1 MVPAGVYA
9 GCEFC
14 TSFEKTGFPPPR
26 ESVVWLSSWYT
37 LRPDKLTED
46 TDLFLSDHLAHSM
59 TVLFPEPS
67 ASTDKPIVNIS
78 CYKFVRFD
86 NLEERRAA
94 IRRRA
99 VELNLKGTVLLSE
112 EGINLFVAGPKDAID
127 SFVEFLRSDPPLADL
142 QPKESVNQYQPF
154 NRMLVKIKKEIISF
168 GIDGVEP
175 GTRTSP
181 KLPARE
187 LKRWLDEGRRL
198 HLLDTRNDYEVGI
211 GTFENAINLH
221 IDHFREFPDA
231 VAQLPQDMKDEP
243 IVMFCT
249 GGIRCEKA
257 GPFMEMAGFRNVYQL
272 DGGILKYFEEV
283 GGDHWNGE
291 CFVFDQRVAVDPSLR
306 ETGTT
311 QCYICQAVVT
321 PEQQQ
326 LPEYVPGKS
335 CPSCF
340 RSDEELR
347 LLRLEQRHQQIRK
360 ITDPLPGSR
369 PALNRR
375 PLNVPQRCAGMTL
388 IDFLTTVHPQ
398 ISREEWLT
406 RIQESRIVPST
417 STRRRR
423 GRRPGDEVL
432 PLSETR
438 VVNEGER
445 FDQLEEQSVEP
456 DVNADVRF
464 LYEDDE
470 YIVISKP
477 APLPVHA
484 CGRFHRNTLRYFLNE
499 MYAPQRP
506 HIVHRLDAN
515 TSGVMLLCKRSR
527 VATIV
532 QKQFEN
538 RTVRKVYLARVIG
551 HPSNDHL
558 ECRASLGKEPDQGG
572 VRLIDPSG
580 DDAHTEFTVLHRLAD
595 GTSLLRVHPHTGRTN
610 QIRAHLWSMGLPIC
624 GDPAYLPNQQLGQN
638 QTLLPT
644 DPPMCLHALS
654 LELQDHTGQ
663 TRVFEAPAPAWAQ
676 AAFAAESQE

>member
-1 MVPAGVYA
+1 MVQYA
-9 GCEFC
+9 RIMATTGASEN
-14 TSFEKTGFPPPR
+14 TSFENTSIPR
-26 ESVVWLSSWYT
+26 AFVRKSIGRMDTIRPASDGGSETFCFTNAWLN
-37 LRPDKLTED
+37 
-46 TDLFLSDHLAHSM
+46 SM
-59 TVLFPEPS
+59 TLSNPQSSPS
-67 ASTDKPIVNIS
+67 ATEQPIVNIS
-78 CYKFVRFD
+78 CYKFVPFD
-86 NLEERRAA
+86 NLEERRSA

-127 SFVEFLRSDPPLADL
+127 SFVDFLRSDPALSDL
-142 QPKESVNQYQPF
+142 QPKESVNEYQPF
-154 NRMLVKIKKEIISF
+154 NRMLVKIKKEIIAF
-168 GIDGVEP
+168 GIEGVEP
-175 GTRTSP
+175 AARTSP
-181 KLPARE
+181 KLPAHE

-231 VAQLPQDMKDEP
+231 VARLPDDMKDEP

-291 CFVFDQRVAVDPSLR
+291 CFVFDQRVAVDPALR

-321 PEQQQ
+321 PEQQKP
-326 LPEYVPGKS
+326 PEYVPGKS

-340 RSDEELR
+340 RSPEELGAQ
-347 LLRLEQRHQQIRK
+347 RLEFRRKQIEQL
-360 ITDPLPGSR
+360 TNPLPGSI
-369 PALNRR
+369 PDLNRR

-398 ISREEWLT
+398 ISGDEWLQ
-406 RIQESRIVPST
+406 RIRDCRIVPST

-423 GRRPGDEVL
+423 GRKHTPETL
-432 PLSETR
+432 PLDAHR
-438 VVNEGER
+438 IVNEGER
-445 FDQLEEQSVEP
+445 FDQLEEHSIEP
-456 DVNADVRF
+456 DVNAKVQF
-464 LYEDDE
+464 LFEDDE
-470 YIVISKP
+470 YIVIDKP

-484 CGRFHRNTLRYFLNE
+484 SGRFDRNTLRHLLNAI
-499 MYAPQRP
+499 YAPQRP

-527 VATIV
+527 VATVI

-538 RTVRKVYLARVIG
+538 RTVRKTYLARVIG
-551 HPSNDHL
+551 HPAQDHF
-558 ECRASLGKEPDQGG
+558 ECHASLGREPDQGG
-572 VRLIDPSG
+572 IRLIDPAG
-580 DDAHTEFTVLHRLAD
+580 DEAHTVFSVVRRFSD
-595 GTSLLRVHPHTGRTN
+595 GTTLLEVHPQTGRTN
-610 QIRAHLWSMGLPIC
+610 QIRAHLWSLGLPIS
-624 GDPAYLPNQQLGQN
+624 GDPAYLPSGQTGQN
-638 QTLLPT
+638 RTLLPSEPT
-644 DPPMCLHALS
+644 MCLHAKR
-654 LELQDHTGQ
+654 LEFVDHLGQ
-663 TRVFEAPAPAWAQ
+663 TRIFEAASPGWA
-676 AAFAAESQE
+676 ADISQE